1 LSGNPDRDAE
11 AGEFNFRLHAKRLI
25 EPAPAAGF
33 AVRLFSTARSL
44 RQWYPHGHVGHA
56 AVGPGV
62 IGDEAYAGG
71 VGRFRPEVLA
81 HLEFG
86 ILSAKPAT
94 HLETDLDDV
103 AMENG
108 AMA

>member
-1 LSGNPDRDAE
+1 MLAIPAPQ
-11 AGEFNFRLHAKRLI
+11 
-25 EPAPAAGF
+25 PAPAAGF
-33 AVRLFSTARSL
+33 AAGLFSTARSL

-71 VGRFRPEVLA
+71 AGRLRPEVLA

-86 ILSAKPAT
+86 ILSAKRAT

-103 AMENG
+103 VMEKEAMV
-108 AMA
+108 